1 MVKFVY
7 VIIHYDAYY
16 IVFEFD
22 YWAMKLFFRSQ
33 FCDQSFFG
41 HCSGSKWMLN
51 ILSGKCLT
59 FVHLRKLCKSLK
71 YFHFLS

>member
-33 FCDQSFFG
+33 FCDQSFFW
-41 HCSGSKWMLN
+41 SLQWQQMDVEYTFWQMLN
-51 ILSGKCLT
+51 
-59 FVHLRKLCKSLK
+59 LCTSPKVV
-71 YFHFLS
+71 